1 MVFVELIEEYFGEI
15 SKEVNLDFLLI
26 GFFFVKENN
35 LKIQGKI
42 LSIDDEKEFRDLLEN
57 TKEFLLKEGINVDLV
72 VFYE

>member
-35 LKIQGKI
+35 LKIYGKI

-57 TKEFLLKEGINVDLV
+57 TKEFLVKEGINVDSV
-72 VFYE
+72 VFYK

>member
-26 GFFFVKENN
+26 GFFLVKENN

-42 LSIDDEKEFRDLLEN
+42 LSIDDEKELRDLLEN
-57 TKEFLLKEGINVDLV
+57 TKEFLLKEGINVDSV
-72 VFYE
+72 VFYK

>member
-42 LSIDDEKEFRDLLEN
+42 LSIDDGDLLEN
-57 TKEFLLKEGINVDLV
+57 TKEFLLKEGINVDSV
-72 VFYE
+72 VFYK

>member
-35 LKIQGKI
+35 LKIQGKT

-57 TKEFLLKEGINVDLV
+57 TKEFLLKEGINVDSV
-72 VFYE
+72 VFYK

>member
-35 LKIQGKI
+35 LKIQGKT

-57 TKEFLLKEGINVDLV
+57 AKEFLLKEGINVDSV
-72 VFYE
+72 VFYK

>member
-42 LSIDDEKEFRDLLEN
+42 LSIDDGDLLEN
-57 TKEFLLKEGINVDLV
+57 TKEFLLKEGINVDFV
-72 VFYE
+72 VFYK